1 MKQLTDE
8 NKRLLEVLK
17 ERGFLLSYTFDPIS
31 YSLKLDLTPDGE
43 ELSRLFD
50 KLYPKPSSVTRDDII
65 NLTTFFWSYHFPED
79 VLLN

>member
-17 ERGFLLSYTFDPIS
+17 QRGFLVSYAFDPIS

-50 KLYPKPSSVTRDDII
+50 KLYPIPSAVTKDDII
-65 NLTTFFWSYHFPED
+65 NLTTFFWSYHLPPD
-79 VLLN
+79 PLLN